1 MSSLMD
7 KLKKAGKINASSVL
21 SDSIYFVSNETIKTD
36 LPVLNIAFSGD
47 VTGGLTSGVTVYAG
61 ASKCY
66 KSLLAIYAMKAY
78 LDKYQD
84 AICLFYDSEFGIP
97 VNYMKSLN
105 IDIERVIHIP
115 VTTLDELK
123 FDMVSRLEQIQRGDK
138 VFLMVDSIGNLASR
152 REYEN
157 AVNENTAADMT
168 RAKDIKS
175 FFRIVTPHIT
185 MKDLPCIVINH
196 VYMEQ
201 GLYPKA
207 IVSGGCLV
215 AGTQIIMADGSFR
228 AIEDVKIGEMVKTK
242 IGNRKVTNVWNPE
255 TLEEGTPE
263 CVKLVFSDGFKVT
276 CSLSHK
282 FLGIDGKWIEARY
295 LKEGTQ
301 LAMPDDEKIKVVDIT
316 EVGQKPVYDIAV
328 AEAEH
333 YVLEN
338 GLYSHNSGV
347 MYSANTVFVIT
358 KSQEKQGTDLVG
370 YNFTI
375 NIEKSRYVREKA
387 KLTFQVLYETGITKY
402 SGLLD
407 IALESGE
414 VIKPSMGWYQ
424 KVNMD
429 TGEVIEGKY
438 RAKDTF
444 TDEFWEPILAS
455 PHFQQFVRGKY
466 QLGSKQITKNDEDS
480 YVEE

>member
-1 MSSLMD
+1 MRI
-7 KLKKAGKINASSVL
+7 K
-21 SDSIYFVSNETIKTD
+21 SIEKVE
-36 LPVLNIAFSGD
+36 
-47 VTGGLTSGVTVYAG
+47 
-61 ASKCY
+61 
-66 KSLLAIYAMKAY
+66 
-78 LDKYQD
+78 
-84 AICLFYDSEFGIP
+84 
-97 VNYMKSLN
+97 
-105 IDIERVIHIP
+105 
-115 VTTLDELK
+115 K
-123 FDMVSRLEQIQRGDK
+123 FDVWDISVPEGNCFILENG
-138 VFLMVDSIGNLASR
+138 VVAHNSM
-152 REYEN
+152 
-157 AVNENTAADMT
+157 
-168 RAKDIKS
+168 
-175 FFRIVTPHIT
+175 
-185 MKDLPCIVINH
+185 
-196 VYMEQ
+196 
-201 GLYPKA
+201 YPKA
-207 IVSGGCLV
+207 VVSGGCLV

-255 TLEEGTPE
+255 TLDDGTPE